1 MKSFQGQNDIAE
13 SGQLSGRTLTAGSYF
28 LDDLQVGDHF
38 QTGRTEVTAEIISD
52 FAAVS
57 GDSYELHLNDRFA
70 QEIGFPGII
79 AHGIL
84 VMALADG
91 LKYRSEVKLD
101 AVASLGWDIAFTAPV
116 FVGDTISATVTVK
129 EKRVTGKPNRG
140 IATLEFVIVNQH
152 GKPVQ
157 RGDNLLMMRRRP
169 GEDGGGPQ
177 K

>member
-1 MKSFQGQNDIAE
+1 MKNFQGQNDIAE

-38 QTGRTEVTAEIISD
+38 QTGRTEVTAELISD

-57 GDSYELHLNDRFA
+57 GDSYELHLDDRFA
-70 QEIGFPGII
+70 QEIGFPSII

-91 LKYRSEVKLD
+91 LKYRSKVTLD

-116 FVGDTISATVTVK
+116 FAGDTISATVTVK
-129 EKRVTGKPNRG
+129 EKRVTGKSNRG
-140 IATLEFVIVNQH
+140 IATLEFVIINQH

-169 GEDGGGPQ
+169 GKDGGGPQ

>member
-1 MKSFQGQNDIAE
+1 MKSFQGQNGITA
-13 SGQLSGRTLTAGSYF
+13 SGQHSGRTLTAGSYY

-38 QTGRTEVTAEIISD
+38 QTGRTEVTAGIIST

-57 GDSYELHLNDRFA
+57 GDSYELHLDDRFA

-91 LKYRSEVKLD
+91 LKYRSEVTLD

-116 FVGDTISATVTVK
+116 FVGDTISAIVTVK

-157 RGDNLLMMRRRP
+157 RGDNLVMMRRRP
-169 GEDGGGPQ
+169 GKDDGGPQ